1 MTSRVAQR
9 LAENYD
15 RFTVSE
21 RMIAGWLTDNIDQLP
36 FETAASIG
44 ARVGVSAMTVA
55 RLFKQLGYANLAAMK
70 DDLRGDARDA
80 PWLLTRP
87 APSADVRLRC
97 ETAAIAG
104 VYAQAETAEWAA
116 VVGLLA
122 GAPHVHVAGFQTEAG
137 LAAGFARHLSYVR
150 PHVGVIDSAAGIHD
164 VVLDSGPSDVFVA
177 LDVRRYSRQF
187 RVLAEKVAAAGR
199 PLVVIT
205 DPYCPWARDLTPHI
219 LTAEVAL
226 GHFWDMNTALA
237 SLLNL
242 PVDGVVQR
250 IGPDLVYQR
259 LALLSE
265 NYSDFIGFQ
274 GRALQVGGQGRAS
287 GQAPVANP
295 VAAVPDSE

>member
-1 MTSRVAQR
+1 
-9 LAENYD
+9 
-15 RFTVSE
+15 
-21 RMIAGWLTDNIDQLP
+21 MIAGWLTDNIDQLP

-55 RLFKQLGYANLAAMK
+55 RLVKQLGYANLAALK
-70 DDLRGDARDA
+70 ADLRGDARDA

-87 APSADVRLRC
+87 APSADARLQA

-104 VYAQAETAEWAA
+104 VYAQAETPEWAA
-116 VVGLLA
+116 VVALLA
-122 GAPHVHVAGFQTEAG
+122 GSPRIHVAGFQTEAG

-150 PHVGVIDSAAGIHD
+150 PHVDVIDSAAGIHD
-164 VVLDSGPSDVFVA
+164 VVLDSGPGDVFVA

-187 RVLAEKVAAAGR
+187 RVLAEKVAQAGR

-242 PVDGVVQR
+242 LVDGVVQR
-250 IGPDLVYQR
+250 IGPDVVHQR
-259 LALLSE
+259 LALLAE

-274 GRALQVGGQGRAS
+274 GRALQGRGQGRSA
-287 GQAPVANP
+287 VANP
-295 VAAVPDSE
+295 AATEPAPE

>member
-1 MTSRVAQR
+1 MSTRVAQR
-9 LAENYD
+9 LAERYD
-15 RFTVSE
+15 RLTVSE
-21 RMIAGWLTDNIDQLP
+21 RMIAGWMADNLAQLP

-44 ARVGVSAMTVA
+44 QRVGVSAMTVA
-55 RLFKQLGYANLAAMK
+55 RLVKSLGYDNLAALK
-70 DDLRGDARDA
+70 DELRGDARDA

-87 APSADVRLRC
+87 APSADARLQA

-104 VYAQAETAEWAA
+104 VYAQAETPEWAA
-116 VVGLLA
+116 VVALLA
-122 GAPHVHVAGFQTEAG
+122 TAPQVRVAGFQTEAG

-150 PHVGVIDSAAGIHD
+150 PQVASIDIAAGIHEELVD
-164 VVLDSGPSDVFVA
+164 AGPHDLFLLV
-177 LDVRRYSRQF
+177 DVRRYSRHF
-187 RVLAEKVAAAGR
+187 RLLAERVAAAGR

-242 PVDGVVQR
+242 LVDGVVQK
-250 IGPDLVYQR
+250 IGPELVHQR
-259 LALLSE
+259 LARLAE

-274 GRALQVGGQGRAS
+274 GRSRQAS
-287 GQAPVANP
+287 P
-295 VAAVPDSE
+295 AADPPLP

>member
-1 MTSRVAQR
+1 MSSRVAQR
-9 LAENYD
+9 LAERYD
-15 RFTVSE
+15 RLTVSE
-21 RMIAGWLTDNIDQLP
+21 RMIAGWLTDNLDQLP

-55 RLFKQLGYANLAAMK
+55 RLVKSLGYDNLAALK

-87 APSADVRLRC
+87 APSADARLQA

-104 VYAQAETAEWAA
+104 VYAQAETPEWAA
-116 VVGLLA
+116 VVALLA
-122 GAPHVHVAGFQTEAG
+122 DAPHVHVAGFQTEAG
-137 LAAGFARHLSYVR
+137 LATGFARHLSYVR
-150 PHVGVIDSAAGIHD
+150 PRVDTLDIQAGIMD
-164 VVLDSGPSDVFVA
+164 QLFDAGPQDVFVA
-177 LDVRRYSRQF
+177 IDVRRYSRQF
-187 RVLAEKVAAAGR
+187 RLLAERVAAARR

-226 GHFWDMNTALA
+226 GHFWDMNSALA

-242 PVDGVVQR
+242 LVDGVVQK
-250 IGPDLVYQR
+250 IGPDVVHRR
-259 LALLSE
+259 LDALAD

-274 GRALQVGGQGRAS
+274 GRSRLAS
-287 GQAPVANP
+287 PP
-295 VAAVPDSE
+295 AAVPRPE